1 MIEALLFDFNGVIA
15 DDEEQHRAAL
25 GVVLAEEGLSLTPQ
39 QYYSDFLGFD
49 DRRCLIEA
57 FRRAGK
63 TLPAMQLERLL
74 AEKSRVYQDLI
85 DRSLALVPGAADFVP
100 RAAERFRLGVVSG
113 ALRQEVEL
121 VLGRAGLQRYFEV
134 LVAAE
139 DVERCKPDPAGYLA
153 ARGALDRCR
162 PLPAGHCVVIE
173 DSLPG
178 LGAARAAGMRCAM
191 LTTSHPSAALAGAG
205 ADLVWSSFAGHDP
218 AELLALA
225 DRCPALRR
233 PLPPPAPPPR
243 PPP

>member
-25 GVVLAEEGLSLTPQ
+25 GVVLAGEGLSLTPQ

-63 TLPAMQLERLL
+63 TLPPLQLERLL
-74 AEKSRVYQDLI
+74 AQKSRVYQELI

-100 RAAERFRLGVVSG
+100 RAAERFRLGLVSG

-121 VLGRAGLQRYFEV
+121 VLG
-134 LVAAE
+134 
-139 DVERCKPDPAGYLA
+139 PAGYLA
-153 ARGALDRCR
+153 ARGALDRRR

-178 LGAARAAGMRCAM
+178 LSAARAAGMRCAM
-191 LTTSHPSAALAGAG
+191 LTTSHPSAALARAG
-205 ADLVWSSFAGHDP
+205 ADLVWSDFAGHDP

-225 DRCPALRR
+225 ER
-233 PLPPPAPPPR
+233 
-243 PPP
+243 

>member
-25 GVVLAEEGLSLTPQ
+25 GVVLAGEGLSLTPQ

-63 TLPAMQLERLL
+63 TLPPLQLERLL
-74 AEKSRVYQDLI
+74 AQKSRVYQELI

-100 RAAERFRLGVVSG
+100 RAAERFRLGLVSG

-121 VLGRAGLQRYFEV
+121 VLGRAGLQRYFDV

-139 DVERCKPDPAGYLA
+139 DVEQCKPDPAGYLA
-153 ARGALDRCR
+153 ARGALDRRR

-178 LGAARAAGMRCAM
+178 LSAARAAGMRCAM
-191 LTTSHPSAALAGAG
+191 LTTSHPSAALARAG
-205 ADLVWSSFAGHDP
+205 ADLVWSDFAGHDP

-225 DRCPALRR
+225 ER
-233 PLPPPAPPPR
+233 
-243 PPP
+243 

>member
-25 GVVLAEEGLSLTPQ
+25 GVVLAGEGLSLTPQ

-63 TLPAMQLERLL
+63 TLPPPQ
-74 AEKSRVYQDLI
+74 
-85 DRSLALVPGAADFVP
+85 
-100 RAAERFRLGVVSG
+100 
-113 ALRQEVEL
+113 
-121 VLGRAGLQRYFEV
+121 
-134 LVAAE
+134 
-139 DVERCKPDPAGYLA
+139 
-153 ARGALDRCR
+153 LDRLR

-178 LGAARAAGMRCAM
+178 LSAARAAGMRCAM
-191 LTTSHPSAALAGAG
+191 LTTSHPSAALARAG
-205 ADLVWSSFAGHDP
+205 ADLVWSDFAGHDP

-225 DRCPALRR
+225 ER
-233 PLPPPAPPPR
+233 
-243 PPP
+243 

>member
-25 GVVLAEEGLSLTPQ
+25 GVVLAGEGLSLTPQ

-63 TLPAMQLERLL
+63 TLPPPQLERLL
-74 AEKSRVYQDLI
+74 AQKSRVYQELI

-100 RAAERFRLGVVSG
+100 RAAERFRLGLVSG

-121 VLGRAGLQRYFEV
+121 VLGRAGLQRYFDV

-139 DVERCKPDPAGYLA
+139 DVEQCKPDPAGYLA
-153 ARGALDRCR
+153 ARGALDHHAVAGRQR
-162 PLPAGHCVVIE
+162 SAAIERSWPPLPAARA
-173 DSLPG
+173 PG
-178 LGAARAAGMRCAM
+178 ARGGLRSRSQPAAAHARAAA
-191 LTTSHPSAALAGAG
+191 P
-205 ADLVWSSFAGHDP
+205 LV
-218 AELLALA
+218 
-225 DRCPALRR
+225 CP
-233 PLPPPAPPPR
+233 
-243 PPP
+243 

>member
-1 MIEALLFDFNGVIA
+1 MLF
-15 DDEEQHRAAL
+15 R
-25 GVVLAEEGLSLTPQ
+25 S
-39 QYYSDFLGFD
+39 GFD

-225 DRCPALRR
+225 DR
-233 PLPPPAPPPR
+233 
-243 PPP
+243 